1 MDGSVRSGVEGVL
14 SPTYKLGKRI
24 GIGTFGKVKIAE
36 HVLTGHEVA
45 IKILKLTKIKDMGR
59 EETGIF
65 F

>member
-36 HVLTGHEVA
+36 HGLTGHEVA